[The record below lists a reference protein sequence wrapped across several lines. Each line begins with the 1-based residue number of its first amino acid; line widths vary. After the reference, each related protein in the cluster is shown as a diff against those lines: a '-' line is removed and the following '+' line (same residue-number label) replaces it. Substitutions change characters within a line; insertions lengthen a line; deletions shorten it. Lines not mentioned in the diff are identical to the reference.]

1 MVSYELKANLTTLI
15 STYLIPVLVGYG
27 VSYES
32 ANALTGVIV
41 ALIIIGFGILN
52 ERYTSSHLTKEMVQS
67 NTASSEVEE
76 IDSSEDM
83 NSSNNTEGC

>member
-52 ERYTSSHLTKEMVQS
+52 ERYTSSHCTKE
-67 NTASSEVEE
+67 NTDVANETQEV
-76 IDSSEDM
+76 D
-83 NSSNNTEGC
+83 SSNNNEGC

>member
-67 NTASSEVEE
+67 NTASSE
-76 IDSSEDM
+76 DED
-83 NSSNNTEGC
+83 SSNNNEGC